1 MYNKS
6 LINLANTYIK
16 QNGRISKDEM
26 LLLIRQVENTS
37 VENTSVEN
45 TSVENISVEN
55 TSVEKETL
63 KYIVHYYNCTVCALN
78 LYNNYVKTN

>member
-1 MYNKS
+1 MYNES

-26 LLLIRQVENTS
+26 LLLIYQIENKS
-37 VENTSVEN
+37 VENKS
-45 TSVENISVEN
+45 IEN

>member
-1 MYNKS
+1 MYNES

-26 LLLIRQVENTS
+26 LLLIYQIKNTSVENTS

-45 TSVENISVEN
+45 TSVE
-55 TSVEKETL
+55 KDTL
-63 KYIVHYYNCTVCALN
+63 KYIVQYYNCTVCAIN
-78 LYNNYVKTN
+78 LYNKYIKIK

>member
-26 LLLIRQVENTS
+26 LLLIRQ

>member
-26 LLLIRQVENTS
+26 LLLIHQIENTYVENTS
-37 VENTSVEN
+37 VENT
-45 TSVENISVEN
+45 SVEN

-63 KYIVHYYNCTVCALN
+63 KYIVHYYNCTVCAIN

>member
-1 MYNKS
+1 MYNES

-26 LLLIRQVENTS
+26 LLLIYQIENKS
-37 VENTSVEN
+37 VENKSIEN
-45 TSVENISVEN
+45 TSVEN